1 MAIAF
6 SLAIVIEAVDFFFSS
21 LAGLVGL
28 AGPEDPA
35 LGFTPK
41 VGILEG
47 FLVTGLEAA
56 ALLFDAA
63 ALLEAVPDMAV
74 DLARFVGRLLSSSST
89 STWRSVTPARTRA
102 PRKTLLPSTA
112 ILKFCCLPE

>member
-1 MAIAF
+1 MANAF

-47 FLVTGLEAA
+47 FFGASLGA

-63 ALLEAVPDMAV
+63 ALLDVATVPDVA
-74 DLARFVGRLLSSSST
+74 
-89 STWRSVTPARTRA
+89 
-102 PRKTLLPSTA
+102 
-112 ILKFCCLPE
+112 